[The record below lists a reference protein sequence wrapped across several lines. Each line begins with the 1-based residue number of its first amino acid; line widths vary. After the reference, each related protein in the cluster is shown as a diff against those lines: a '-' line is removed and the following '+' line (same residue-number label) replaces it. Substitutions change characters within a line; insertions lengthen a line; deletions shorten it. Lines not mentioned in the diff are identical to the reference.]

1 MVDTIDL
8 IARLAL
14 AGGLGAMLGLERE
27 ISFKVAG
34 LRTHAIVSIGA
45 ALFTVAG
52 AYGVQSDV
60 VDPTRVAAQVVTGIG
75 FIGAGAIMRSGLN
88 VTGLTTAGTLWLA
101 AAVGVT
107 AGMGLLLL
115 SLIATCLGMAF
126 LILVSVAKPRILRT
140 RIQQVEVSYLTGHG
154 TLGPLMST
162 INNAGGEIRKI
173 HLHRWRNQY
182 GGMKSDDVKRLKALE
197 AENARLKRIVADK
210 ELEIDAWKEIGRA
223 KW

>member
-60 VDPTRVAAQVVTGIG
+60 VDPTRIAAQVVTGIG
-75 FIGAGAIMRSGLN
+75 FVGAGAIMRSGLN

-115 SLIATCLGMAF
+115 SLVATCLGMAF
-126 LILVSVAKPRILRT
+126 LILVSVVKPRILRT

-173 HLHRWRNQY
+173 HLEEVGESTRR
-182 GGMKSDDVKRLKALE
+182 V
-197 AENARLKRIVADK
+197 VANVSGLRGE
-210 ELEIDAWKEIGRA
+210 ELSRA
-223 KW
+223 IAPIACRQEVLSISPLPSL

>member
-1 MVDTIDL
+1 MVGTVDL
-8 IARLAL
+8 IARLAI
-14 AGGLGAMLGLERE
+14 AGGLGALLGLERE

-45 ALFTVAG
+45 ALFTAAG
-52 AYGVQSDV
+52 AYGVGSDDF
-60 VDPTRVAAQVVTGIG
+60 DPTRVAAQVVSGIG

-107 AGMGLLLL
+107 AGMGLMLL
-115 SLIATCLGMAF
+115 SLVATCLGMVF
-126 LILVSVAKPRILRT
+126 LILVSVVKPKFMRP

-173 HLHRWRNQY
+173 HLEEVGESTRRVVANVS
-182 GGMKSDDVKRLKALE
+182 GLRGEDLSRAIAPIALRQE
-197 AENARLKRIVADK
+197 VLSISP
-210 ELEIDAWKEIGRA
+210 LPSL
-223 KW
+223 